1 MSVVDDDQRRIL
13 ITLHELCAD
22 GAPVTLMSRDLLVSH
37 HGRFSQLRED
47 ALELA
52 FEHAPEGMA
61 FQPPALCIASFAQGG
76 RTWLFSAR
84 LKLHRREVGCTR
96 IVLEHPSFLRQAE
109 NRMAFRVTPFPGSG
123 LHVSIG
129 PAPGA
134 LVPVE
139 VMNISLCGI
148 LVDASET
155 HLVLAPGDRQVAQL
169 TLGDVQVQLRAL
181 VRRAAHPYYG
191 IYFPEAVVE
200 GRLEP
205 PAALRTIIERIQPV
219 DAPPTG

>member
-22 GAPVTLMSRDLLVSH
+22 GAPVTLMSRDLLVAH
-37 HGRFSQLRED
+37 HGRFAQLHDD
-47 ALELA
+47 ALALE
-52 FEHAPEGMA
+52 FDRAPEGMA

-84 LKLHRREVGCTR
+84 LKLHRREVGYTR
-96 IVLEHPSFLRQAE
+96 IALELPSFLRQAE

-129 PAPGA
+129 NAPGA

-148 LVDASET
+148 LVDAS
-155 HLVLAPGDRQVAQL
+155 HASVMLGSNDRQVVQL
-169 TLGDVQVQLRAL
+169 TLGDIQVQLRGL

-191 IYFPEAVVE
+191 LYFPEAVVE

-205 PAALRTIIERIQPV
+205 PAPLREIIDRIQQV
-219 DAPPTG
+219 GATRQE